1 MPVAITVAKDNA
13 SRIRLRSC
21 FKCEGVGQNCGKG
34 GMKMFWL
41 LVASQDLGATAPKGP
56 IWKLS
61 TVD

>member
-13 SRIRLRSC
+13 SRLRLRSC
-21 FKCEGVGQNCGKG
+21 FKREGDQNCGKG
-34 GMKMFWL
+34 GIKMFWL

-61 TVD
+61 IVD